1 VNRRPTSKRRVGND
15 GCAQESSYESRNES
29 DDDSTEVS
37 DDRSNKE
44 QLDGADHV
52 SMEEER
58 PSFIL
63 ANEIQ
68 GKRPTKLQIR
78 VAEYA
83 LKMKTASDVEVN
95 GYVEFVRA
103 GNPTVRPNR
112 LLSEWE
118 SLRTFFSGDSQSKHA
133 KVTELVNLPVLI
145 ELFKGAPALDMQMVE
160 AACMPPPPPP
170 PTTTVRTR
178 SSSKAQAS
186 KINTSSGGGNN
197 GKGSSKTNA
206 TSNRGSSNTNTNTN
220 TSTNTSSGSTKH
232 LSATQMALMQDL
244 FKRNFDQ
251 FRGQDWLMPSGASF
265 DRMIF
270 EATKDVHYECPLH
283 SFVIE
288 HPDAVVGLFTDA
300 SDKAELKRVLIDRV
314 DEQLPMLSA
323 AEMAYLELFN
333 IDPVELRELFAKNG
347 WSDVGDSLQEKPA
360 DDFQCLVYNSVH
372 QLLKVY
378 HGANMIVR
386 QGSPESWI
394 VNRLWGFLADALQSP
409 PHVEFQPGEFHC
421 QASMYRRNVGRSRD
435 QRQVA
440 GHKVDGIV
448 TLTSRELELLV
459 IEAAKKNEGPNV
471 TKALDDK
478 MKLCK
483 LTKDMHDGIRR
494 ETKHNVRKSIVTFG
508 MQISGV
514 KANFFTLRQ
523 REGRFYQLCSEG
535 SEKLPSAWTD
545 IDDTDNVIQT
555 LTKVL
560 TFRKALLSIVRDV
573 SKFTA
578 RRASDSDTD
587 SGEDFAAATM
597 TSPQLIPSSPPFVLD
612 HPFTL

>member
-1 VNRRPTSKRRVGND
+1 G
-15 GCAQESSYESRNES
+15 ES
-29 DDDSTEVS
+29 DDDSEEVS
-37 DDRSNKE
+37 DDKPNKK
-44 QLDGADHV
+44 QLDDANHV
-52 SMEEER
+52 SVEEEAR
-58 PSFIL
+58 LSLIL
-63 ANEIQ
+63 ARAIC
-68 GKRPTKLQIR
+68 GRRRPTKIQIR
-78 VAEYA
+78 GATYA
-83 LKMKTASDVEVN
+83 LKMQTASCLEIN
-95 GYVEFVRA
+95 EYVAFVRA
-103 GNPTVRPNR
+103 AIPSVQVNALIV
-112 LLSEWE
+112 EWD
-118 SLRTFFSGDSQSKHA
+118 SVRTFFAGDSHPKHA
-133 KVTELVNLPVLI
+133 EVAELVNLPVLI
-145 ELFKGAPALDMQMVE
+145 ELFSRAPTLDEKMVE
-160 AACMPPPPPP
+160 AASMPPPPLPP
-170 PTTTVRTR
+170 KTKLTG
-178 SSSKAQAS
+178 SSPRAPSCKNS
-186 KINTSSGGGNN
+186 TGGG
-197 GKGSSKTNA
+197 GGSSNGM
-206 TSNRGSSNTNTNTN
+206 GSSNTNTN
-220 TSTNTSSGSTKH
+220 SGSSGSGSGSAKH
-232 LSATQMALMQDL
+232 LSATQIALMQNL

-251 FRGQDWLMPSGASF
+251 FRGQEWLMPSGASF
-265 DRMIF
+265 DRVIF

-360 DDFQCLVYNSVH
+360 DDFQYLVYNSVH

-535 SEKLPSAWTD
+535 SEKLPSAWMD